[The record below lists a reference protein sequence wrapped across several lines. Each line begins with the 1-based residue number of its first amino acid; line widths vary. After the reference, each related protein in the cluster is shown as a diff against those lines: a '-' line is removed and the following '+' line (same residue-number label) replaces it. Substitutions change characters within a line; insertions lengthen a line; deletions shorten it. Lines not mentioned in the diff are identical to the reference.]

1 MKPAPLPNNE
11 TKRLEALN
19 NYNILDT
26 PPEEAFDELT
36 ALAAQICGTPIALV
50 SLVDAN
56 RQWFKSKVGLEAS
69 ESPRELAFCAH
80 AILEPQKV
88 MIVPDASEDDR
99 FADNPLVKD
108 NPNIR
113 FYAGTPLV
121 TADGYPIGTLCA
133 IDQTPRQLTPEQLN
147 ALRLLGRQVITQMEL
162 RINIARLQRQIKQ
175 NEQIKAKLRA
185 SDRQVVELLE
195 GMKDGFFALDRQW
208 FFTYV
213 NQAAAKIFQKQPEAL
228 LSKNIS
234 QVFPGLVGS
243 TFERQYQQAVRQ
255 QVSVTF
261 EAFDWGVNRWLEVR
275 VFPSYEGL
283 SVFFHDITEH
293 KATEAA
299 LEREKEKTDNLLL
312 NILPKPIAEQL
323 KQGAGVIAE
332 GYDSVTILFADLV
345 NFTELANR
353 THPKG
358 LVLMLNKIFSQF
370 DRLTLAKGLEK
381 IKTIGDAYMVV
392 GGLPEPN
399 PNHAQ
404 AIANLALAMQA
415 TMTKFNQ
422 EHWTELQLR
431 IGINTGSVVAGVI
444 GMNKF
449 IYDLWGD
456 AVNTASR
463 MESHGLPG
471 KIQIS
476 ASTLALLSEEYLLE
490 ERGLIEVKGKGT
502 MRTYW
507 LLGAKHDVSAIE
519 PEKMMPR
526 IDFHI

>member
-11 TKRLEALN
+11 TERLESLN
-19 NYNILDT
+19 SYNILDT
-26 PPEEAFDELT
+26 PPEKAFDELT

-69 ESPRELAFCAH
+69 ETSRELAFCAH
-80 AILEPQKV
+80 AILEPEQV
-88 MIVPDASEDDR
+88 MIVADASKDDR
-99 FADNPLVKD
+99 FSDNPLVTD

-121 TADGYPIGTLCA
+121 TADGYPIGTLCVL
-133 IDQTPRQLTPEQLN
+133 DQIPRELTPEQLN

-162 RINIARLQRQIKQ
+162 RINIARLERQIKQ
-175 NEQIKAKLRA
+175 NEQIKAKLRD
-185 SDRQVVELLE
+185 SDQQVVELLE
-195 GMKDGFFALDRQW
+195 GMKDGFFALNREW
-208 FFTYV
+208 CFTYV
-213 NQAAAKIFQKQPEAL
+213 NQAAAKIFQKRPEDL
-228 LSKNIS
+228 LQQNIW
-234 QVFPGLVGS
+234 QVLPGLCGS
-243 TFERQYQQAVRQ
+243 NFEVKYREAMQQQ
-255 QVSVTF
+255 ISINF
-261 EAFDWGVNRWLEVR
+261 EYLDLGVNRWLEVR
-275 VFPSYEGL
+275 AFPSYQGI
-283 SVFFHDITEH
+283 SVFFHDITERK
-293 KATEAA
+293 KAELA
-299 LEREKEKTDNLLL
+299 LKIEKEKTESLLL
-312 NILPKPIAEQL
+312 NILPKSIAEKL

-332 GYDSVTILFADLV
+332 GYESVTILFADLV
-345 NFTELANR
+345 NFTEFSS
-353 THPKG
+353 TISPEE
-358 LVLMLNKIFSQF
+358 LVLLLNQIFSQF
-370 DRLTLAKGLEK
+370 DRLTLSKGLEK

-404 AIANLALAMQA
+404 AIADLALAMQA

-422 EHWTELQLR
+422 EHWTDLQLR

-463 MESHGLPG
+463 MESHSLPG

-476 ASTLALLSEEYLLE
+476 ETTYQLLTEDYLVE
-490 ERGLIEVKGKGT
+490 ERGLIEVKGKGL
-502 MRTYW
+502 MKTYW
-507 LLGAKHDVSAIE
+507 LLGAKHDVSGIDSE
-519 PEKMMPR
+519 IMMPG

>member
-1 MKPAPLPNNE
+1 
-11 TKRLEALN
+11 
-19 NYNILDT
+19 
-26 PPEEAFDELT
+26 
-36 ALAAQICGTPIALV
+36 
-50 SLVDAN
+50 
-56 RQWFKSKVGLEAS
+56 
-69 ESPRELAFCAH
+69 
-80 AILEPQKV
+80 
-88 MIVPDASEDDR
+88 
-99 FADNPLVKD
+99 
-108 NPNIR
+108 
-113 FYAGTPLV
+113 
-121 TADGYPIGTLCA
+121 
-133 IDQTPRQLTPEQLN
+133 
-147 ALRLLGRQVITQMEL
+147 
-162 RINIARLQRQIKQ
+162 
-175 NEQIKAKLRA
+175 
-185 SDRQVVELLE
+185 VVELLE
-195 GMKDGFFALDRQW
+195 EMKDGFFALDRQW
-208 FFTYV
+208 CFTYV
-213 NQAAAKIFQKQPEAL
+213 NQAAAKIFQKDPEAL
-228 LSKNIS
+228 LSQNIW

-243 TFERQYQQAVRQ
+243 TFERQYRQAVRQ
-255 QVSVTF
+255 QVSVIF
-261 EAFDWGVNRWLEVR
+261 EAFEWAVNRCLEVR
-275 VFPSYEGL
+275 AFPSYEGL
-283 SVFFHDITEH
+283 SVFFHDITER

-312 NILPKPIAEQL
+312 NIFPKTIAEQL

-370 DRLTLAKGLEK
+370 DRLTQSKGLEK
-381 IKTIGDAYMVV
+381 IKTIGDAYMVG

-404 AIANLALAMQA
+404 AIADLALAMQA

-449 IYDLWGD
+449 IYDIWGD

-476 ASTLALLSEEYLLE
+476 ETTYQLLTEDYLVE
-490 ERGLIEVKGKGT
+490 ERGLIEVKGKG
-502 MRTYW
+502 MMKTYW
-507 LLGAKHDVSAIE
+507 LLGAKHDVSAID
-519 PEKMMPR
+519 PEKMMPG